1 MKSAAVLFCLLAGG
15 FVALDAQEGRQT
27 FRSGV
32 DVIQLDVSVL
42 DRARRPVVGLKA
54 EDFTVFENGKSQPI
68 VSVEEADAAERD
80 PLPSAWMRYVPRDVV
95 ANDLADDLGDGRL
108 AAIILD
114 DRNLPTGDVA
124 IAMATRMVAHYLID
138 SLGPSDRMAVVFAQR
153 AGNTQDFTADRA
165 RLGSAVDRFG
175 DTGSRAL
182 ELIAGGDDF
191 SREWKVRP
199 GFARPACL
207 RSQPTVP
214 TIDTVVSRLATVPGR
229 RKTLFLISVGV
240 PLSFGSLDPCQ
251 NDLAREMKTVY
262 DKAKRGNVN
271 IHTIDPTGYRGY
283 EQYLRERA
291 PASTRTTGMSRDRST
306 SVNAQKQFDFLKTT
320 AESTGGRALIDVDPI
335 EPELDRIFEEDRS
348 YYLIGYVTSSSNPDG
363 KFHKVEVKTR
373 RRGATVRTRSGFW
386 ADSKDAILSE
396 RDDAAP
402 ASAALSLSGLS
413 SAEGLPLRLN
423 VLPLARAV
431 SDADGGG
438 PAAPSSSDEAVVLL
452 SVRLPPVRTDVDETL
467 TVVGNV
473 YDADGNPGPPVQQTV
488 TIPLRA
494 SFGEAVRYDH
504 ILRVEMPV
512 GQGEIRVN
520 ASSSTLGKS
529 GTVIAALEVPDF
541 TGPDLQMSA
550 VALGHSLEDD
560 DTRLAALV
568 EDVLPLVPT
577 ADREFAAGETVDAF
591 VRVFQSVDH
600 GAEPVTVD
608 VRLFDA
614 TDATRYAVTAE
625 LKPEEFDTSRGAPY
639 RVRLPLASLGRGP
652 YLLSM
657 NARLTKGTAV
667 RRDVVFRVR

>member
-1 MKSAAVLFCLLAGG
+1 MKRGAVLFCLLAGG
-15 FVALDAQEGRQT
+15 FVALDAQDNRQT

-54 EDFTVFENGKSQPI
+54 EDFTVLENGKSQPI
-68 VSVEEADAAERD
+68 VSVEETDAAERD

-108 AAIILD
+108 TAIILD
-114 DRNLPTGDVA
+114 DRNLPTNDVA
-124 IAMATRMVAHYLID
+124 IAMATRMVGHYLID

-165 RLGSAVDRFG
+165 RLGYAVDRFG
-175 DTGSRAL
+175 DTGPRAV
-182 ELIAGGDDF
+182 ELMTGGEDF

-240 PLSFGSLDPCQ
+240 PISFGSMDPCQ
-251 NDLAREMKTVY
+251 NDLAREMKSVY

-271 IHTIDPTGYRGY
+271 IHAIDPTGYRGF
-283 EQYLRERA
+283 ERYLRERA
-291 PASTRTTGMSRDRST
+291 PAWGRTTGMGRDWAAPI
-306 SVNAQKQFDFLKTT
+306 NAQKQFDFLKVT
-320 AESTGGRALIDVDPI
+320 AESTGGRVLVDADPI

-348 YYLIGYVTSSSNPDG
+348 YYLIGYVTSSSSPDG

-373 RRGATVRTRSGFW
+373 RRGATVRTRSGYW
-386 ADSKDAILSE
+386 ASSKDAILSE

-402 ASAALSLSGLS
+402 TSAALSLSGLS

-423 VLPLARAV
+423 VLPLARAA
-431 SDADGGG
+431 SRGDGGG
-438 PAAPSSSDEAVVLL
+438 RAATSSDDAVVLL
-452 SVRLPPVRTDVDETL
+452 SVRLPPVRTDVEETL
-467 TVVGNV
+467 AVVGNV
-473 YDADGNPGPPVQQTV
+473 YDANGNPGPPIQQTV
-488 TIPLRA
+488 TVPLRA

-504 ILRVEMPV
+504 ILRVEMPT
-512 GQGEIRVN
+512 GQGQIRVN
-520 ASSSTLGKS
+520 ATSSTLGKS
-529 GTVIAALEVPDF
+529 GTAIATLEVPDF
-541 TGPDLQMSA
+541 ERPEIQLSA
-550 VALGHSLEDD
+550 IALGHPTED
-560 DTRLAALV
+560 DTRLAVLV

-577 ADREFAAGETVDAF
+577 ANREFAAGERVDAF
-591 VRVFQSVDH
+591 VRVFQSGER
-600 GAEPVTVD
+600 GAEPVTMD

-614 TDATRYAVTAE
+614 ADATRYSATAE
-625 LKPEEFDTSRGAPY
+625 LKPEAFDSLRGAPY
-639 RVRLPLASLGRGP
+639 RVPLPLTSLGRGP
-652 YLLSM
+652 YLLSL
-657 NARLTKGTAV
+657 NARLANGTAV